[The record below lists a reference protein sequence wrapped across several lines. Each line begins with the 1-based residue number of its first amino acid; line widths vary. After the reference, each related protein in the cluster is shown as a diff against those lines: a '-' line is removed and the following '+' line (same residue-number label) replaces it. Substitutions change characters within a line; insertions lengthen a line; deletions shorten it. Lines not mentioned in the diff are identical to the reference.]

1 MNDPASTLEST
12 YRERARILEATP
24 LDQGDQLALLEAER
38 ARRARE
44 DAADDKHR
52 RKLGLEGTLPVERRS
67 DARPVA
73 RGLIDVR
80 AIMDECLRSRLP
92 LPPEPPVINL
102 EGARHAPTTTETTGY
117 LKATKAA
124 SKRSTK
130 TIARREMREARRPA
144 GVSQL

>member
-24 LDQGDQLALLEAER
+24 FDQGDPQALLEAER